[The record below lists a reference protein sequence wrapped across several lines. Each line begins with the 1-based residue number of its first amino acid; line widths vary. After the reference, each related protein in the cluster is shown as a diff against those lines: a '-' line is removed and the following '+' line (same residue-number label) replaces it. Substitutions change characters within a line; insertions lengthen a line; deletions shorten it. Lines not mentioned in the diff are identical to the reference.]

1 MFCEKIEIG
10 ETHINFS
17 SDLENIDI
25 SSFIINERLKLISYI
40 KRNPDFKNS
49 LEPVPRD
56 HSLKNAPLIVK
67 MMDRASRKGEVGPMA
82 AVAGTIAE
90 LSLSF
95 LLEKGSKYSIIDNG
109 GDIALKTNKKIV
121 CGLYAGNSSLSGKI
135 GFEIKAGK
143 VQGVCTSSGTIGH
156 SISFGRSDSVTV
168 FATQA
173 SAADALATSIANEAN
188 GNLDS
193 DAVQNCL
200 ERADD
205 FKEYLKGVLV
215 IVGESAG
222 TLGKIPT
229 LVQTNKK
236 RALGDLFEI

>member
-1 MFCEKIEIG
+1 MFCKKIEIDQ
-10 ETHINFS
+10 TRINFS

-56 HSLKNAPLIVK
+56 DSLKKAPLIVK

-90 LSLSF
+90 LSLS
-95 LLEKGSKYSIIDNG
+95 LLLKKGSKYSIIDNG

-121 CGLYAGNSSLSGKI
+121 SGLYAGNSSLSGKI
-135 GFEIKAGK
+135 GFEIKAGRA
-143 VQGVCTSSGTIGH
+143 QGICTSSGTIGH

-168 FATQA
+168 FARQA
-173 SAADALATSIANEAN
+173 SVADALASSIANEAN
-188 GNLDS
+188 GELDH
-193 DAVQNCL
+193 DAVQNSL

-205 FKEYLKGVLV
+205 FKEYLQGVLV

-229 LVQTNKK
+229 LVKTDKK
-236 RALGDLFEI
+236 RVLGDLFEV